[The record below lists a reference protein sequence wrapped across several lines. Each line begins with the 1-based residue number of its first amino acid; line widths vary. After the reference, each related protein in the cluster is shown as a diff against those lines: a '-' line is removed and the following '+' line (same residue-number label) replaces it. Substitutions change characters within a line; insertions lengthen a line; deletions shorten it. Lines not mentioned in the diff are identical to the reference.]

1 MSDFEI
7 TVRVNMKLE
16 DLFTYLNE
24 NNFIFHQSFRCID
37 IFMIKKEQLVNKIT
51 LNDLN
56 NCIILRKLIFKDK
69 TLKYM
74 VIKNKEYEIP
84 SAFIQFFGEEC
95 YEQLGCPML
104 KLYHFVRPW

>member
-51 LNDLN
+51 
-56 NCIILRKLIFKDK
+56 
-69 TLKYM
+69 
-74 VIKNKEYEIP
+74 
-84 SAFIQFFGEEC
+84 
-95 YEQLGCPML
+95 
-104 KLYHFVRPW
+104 